1 MLQKTNLSR
10 KELSMNKNPI
20 TYKNK
25 KVYIGMDV
33 HKKSYTLSA
42 YCQGRI
48 VKSAT
53 TPADPEKVT
62 QSLKKWFPSARLYSV
77 YEAGFSGYSL
87 HRTLCC
93 EGIKNIVVNPAS
105 IEIAV
110 KDRVKTDCRDSRK
123 LGEQLSMDRLKG
135 IYIPGEKEE
144 LRRQITRTRR
154 QVVIQMQ
161 RVSNQIKGKLFYFG
175 VISGEDNRRLSERY
189 VQELEGKNFPE
200 ELKFSLGVLIKQWRM
215 LKEQLK
221 EIETEMME
229 QSFEDGEV
237 EEVYRSVPGV
247 GAVVARVLSN
257 ELGDLSKRFS
267 NNKSL
272 YKYMGLTPSEYSS
285 GEKSRKGSI
294 DRQGSG
300 YIRSLLVQAAWR
312 VIIEDKAL
320 RESFER
326 IALTRGKKRAIVAI
340 ARKLIGRIRACF
352 CKKTLYEINWVEKK

>member
-1 MLQKTNLSR
+1 
-10 KELSMNKNPI
+10 
-20 TYKNK
+20 
-25 KVYIGMDV
+25 MDV
-33 HKKSYTLSA
+33 HKKSYALSA
-42 YCQGRI
+42 YCQGQI
-48 VKSAT
+48 VKTAR
-53 TPADPEKVT
+53 TPADPKTVT
-62 QSLKKWFPSARLYSV
+62 QSLKRWFPSAHLYSV

-87 HRTLCC
+87 HRTLCH

-105 IEIAV
+105 LEIAV
-110 KDRVKTDCRDSRK
+110 KDRVKTDRLDSRK
-123 LGEQLSMDRLKG
+123 LGEQLSMGRLKG
-135 IYIPGEKEE
+135 IYIPEEKEE

-154 QVVIQMQ
+154 QVVIQIQ

-175 VISGEDNRRLSERY
+175 VISGEDDRKVSERY
-189 VQELEGKNFPE
+189 IKELEGKKFPE

-215 LKEQLK
+215 LREQLK
-221 EIETEMME
+221 EIETEMMA

-237 EEVYRSVPGV
+237 EEIYRSVPGV

-272 YKYMGLTPSEYSS
+272 YKYMGLTPGEYSS
-285 GEKSRKGSI
+285 GEKSRRGSI

-312 VIIEDKAL
+312 VIEEDKAL
-320 RESFER
+320 RDSFER
-326 IALTRGKKRAIVAI
+326 IAQTRGKKRAIVAI

-352 CKKTLYEINWVEKK
+352 CKKMLYQTNWIEEKRS